1 MKGTLRY
8 VNQQKDRRRN
18 NETRIGVNVCCIHLI
33 FRMYGALTGLSKTE
47 TAKQLGS
54 ELVQEWRGSL
64 RTRPPPMEKTSQYWP
79 GKDRK
84 YADLTSDQIPATE
97 SLMDCM
103 ERTEPLWE
111 ERILYELKM
120 GRNVLVVA
128 HANTLRG
135 LVKLIDNI
143 GDDEIQGKFF
153 DFIQFWGVVVQWKQR
168 HGV

>member
-1 MKGTLRY
+1 M
-8 VNQQKDRRRN
+8 
-18 NETRIGVNVCCIHLI
+18 
-33 FRMYGALTGLSKTE
+33 SKIE
-47 TAKQLGS
+47 TAEKLGS

-64 RTRPPPMEKTSQYWP
+64 RTRPPPVEITSPYWP

-84 YADLTSDQIPATE
+84 YADLTAEQIPRTE

-111 ERILYELKM
+111 ERILYELRK

-143 GDDEIQGKFF
+143 GDDEIQGKEETLT
-153 DFIQFWGVVVQWKQR
+153 QFCSILRNGISVLCTLERCGHSYWNSHCVQLWKR
-168 HGV
+168 HEAPTT

>member
-1 MKGTLRY
+1 M
-8 VNQQKDRRRN
+8 
-18 NETRIGVNVCCIHLI
+18 
-33 FRMYGALTGLSKTE
+33 SKIE
-47 TAKQLGS
+47 TAEKLGS

-64 RTRPPPMEKTSQYWP
+64 RTRPPPVEVTSPYWP

-84 YADLTSDQIPATE
+84 YADLTAEQIPRTE

-111 ERILYELKM
+111 ERILHELRK

-143 GDDEIQGKFF
+143 GDDEIQGKRSLTECCCM
-153 DFIQFWGVVVQWKQR
+153 QEMEPNVVFYSYLGFEKMSPFLLEFPLCTTLER
-168 HGV
+168 I

>member
-1 MKGTLRY
+1 MRGTQ
-8 VNQQKDRRRN
+8 NQQIHSICKKD
-18 NETRIGVNVCCIHLI
+18 EFIPSIPLFC
-33 FRMYGALTGLSKTE
+33 RMYGALTGLSKIE
-47 TAKQLGS
+47 TAEKLGS

-64 RTRPPPMEKTSQYWP
+64 RTRPPPVDVNSPYWP

-84 YADLTSDQIPATE
+84 YADLTAEQIPRTE

-111 ERILYELKM
+111 ERILHELKK
-120 GRNVLVVA
+120 GRNVMVVA

-143 GDDEIQGKFF
+143 GDDEIQGM
-153 DFIQFWGVVVQWKQR
+153 
-168 HGV
+168 